1 MARPTMRTMR
11 DNIDANTIGKT
22 GLANDQCYKR
32 KILEREFEATGNLA
46 IKAALDQQQ
55 QMIDRQKSAKR
66 SSTTSRSK
74 KHNSDHLRRKDFNS
88 PEGFNECGVATG
100 RSYASR
106 AGERMEQKQEGF
118 PNVMRHAA
126 TINNMILPLN
136 TANPKAVLD
145 MGRPR
150 MRDAFNKL
158 SDGLQVSGGF
168 QIAMETA
175 EYLATIF
182 PADEWPESFDPI
194 NRPDEVFALLHWHG
208 IIADPYLT
216 KKEVREIVKDAF
228 PGSRRVCVAR
238 VQPEKINKHGEITH
252 GAQGYLE
259 YACLDKTEI
268 KLKKTEQRKDAI
280 IGFAVLGAQLNKRN
294 RSFSM
299 GKSLAVSG
307 VEIDP
312 RRVIELEVQE
322 RLDYV
327 RKNFDRLSYAER
339 FLHLWM
345 SGAISIIRKPQSW
358 LACGGSTSDRFLAF
372 LCLTK
377 KWCAD
382 ASAENTCFYDYAEAS
397 LE

>member
-55 QMIDRQKSAKR
+55 RMIDRQKSAKQPAPE
-66 SSTTSRSK
+66 SRSTN
-74 KHNSDHLRRKDFNS
+74 HDSDRPRRKDFNS

-106 AGERMEQKQEGF
+106 AGERMEKKQEGF

-136 TANPKAVLD
+136 TRNPKAVLD

-158 SDGLQVSGGF
+158 SDGFQVSGGF

-182 PADEWPESFDPI
+182 PADEWPDSFDPI

-208 IIADPYLT
+208 IIADPHLT
-216 KKEVREIVKDAF
+216 KKEVRKIVRDAF

-268 KLKKTEQRKDAI
+268 KLKKTDQRKAAI

-312 RRVIELEVQE
+312 TRVIELEVQE
-322 RLDYV
+322 RLNYV

-358 LACGGSTSDRFLAF
+358 LSWGGSTSDRFLAF
-372 LCLTK
+372 LSLTK

-382 ASAENTCFYDYAEAS
+382 DSAENTCFYDYAEAS

>member
-1 MARPTMRTMR
+1 
-11 DNIDANTIGKT
+11 
-22 GLANDQCYKR
+22 
-32 KILEREFEATGNLA
+32 
-46 IKAALDQQQ
+46 
-55 QMIDRQKSAKR
+55 
-66 SSTTSRSK
+66 
-74 KHNSDHLRRKDFNS
+74 
-88 PEGFNECGVATG
+88 
-100 RSYASR
+100 
-106 AGERMEQKQEGF
+106 
-118 PNVMRHAA
+118 VMRHPT
-126 TINNMILPLN
+126 TINNMIVPLN
-136 TANPKAVLD
+136 TADAKAMVD
-145 MGRPR
+145 MCRPR
-150 MRDAFNKL
+150 MCGAFDKL
-158 SDGLQVSGGF
+158 SDGKQVSGGF
-168 QIAMETA
+168 QIAMEAA
-175 EYLATIF
+175 EYLATII
-182 PADEWPESFDPI
+182 PADEWPDSFDPI

-208 IIADPYLT
+208 VIADPYLT

-268 KLKKTEQRKDAI
+268 KLKKTEQRKAAI